1 MVTRAE
7 QLRKAISRD
16 STPEQKVINAIKKPA
31 AKPKPRTPTEKAYDR
46 AKAAAEKARAEAA
59 KRRAIEKADPFGALV
74 GDDRDAAMALTELFK
89 QYGLET
95 LAPQIIKMIQDGF
108 SSDTIAIQLQQTKEY
123 KQRFAA
129 NERRVKAGLPALAPN
144 EYLATERS
152 YRQVMSAAGLPIG
165 FYDQNSDFENFLT
178 MDVSP
183 TEVKARVDT
192 VTDAINKA
200 PAATKDYFK
209 QWYGEGDMIA
219 FALDPKRAQ
228 PLIDQRIKAAE
239 AAAIAKNQGGYIDQS
254 NAELIGA
261 SGASFGDLSTGVGFI
276 ASEQKTTD
284 KLSSIYGGENVTTND
299 LVQEVFQGGNGAK
312 RKKLA
317 SQERATFSGGSGQTK
332 SSLSK
337 STIGSI

>member
-1 MVTRAE
+1 MATRVE
-7 QLRKAISRD
+7 QLQKAITRKP
-16 STPEQKVINAIKKPA
+16 TREEQVRRAIKKPA
-31 AKPKPRTPTEKAYDR
+31 PKLTPQQKKNLDFL
-46 AKAAAEKARAEAA
+46 AAQKKAREDAA
-59 KRRAIEKADPFGALV
+59 KRRKIEAADPFGALV

-95 LAPQIIKMIQDGF
+95 LAPQIIKMIQSGF
-108 SSDTIAIQLQQTKEY
+108 SSDTIAIQLQETKEY
-123 KQRFAA
+123 KKRFAA
-129 NERRVKAGLPALAPN
+129 NERRIKAGLPALAPN

-152 YRQVMSAAGLPIG
+152 YRQIMSQAGLPIG
-165 FYDQNSDFENFLT
+165 FYDQTSDFENFLA

-183 TEVKARVDT
+183 TEVKSRVDT

-200 PAATKDYFK
+200 PKATKDYFK

-239 AAAIAKNQGGYIDQS
+239 AAAIAQQGGGYLDQA
-254 NAELIGA
+254 NAETIGA
-261 SGASFGDLSTGVGFI
+261 SGASFGDISTGVGFI
-276 ASEQKTTD
+276 ANEQKTTD
-284 KLSSIYGGENVTTND
+284 KLSSIYGGEDVTTND
-299 LVQEVFQGGNGAK
+299 LVQEVFTGGNGAK